1 MPKLRLIFLP
11 EVSLS
16 RHPLGQQRRPEV
28 FTLFQVWLENM
39 FQLNLQFPTPFQGRD
54 HSDNVFLILTWFT
67 VTWFNHISA
76 NIHWWSLYHIFASKC
91 GSLIESSS
99 SVWVLSRQLLQRLE
113 ASQKVEWK
121 DRKGK
126 SWRVETINL
135 IVNQYIYIYDY
146 IYNSLWSNMIDT
158 YQTIMTIKLQIF
170 MFCNIILT

>member
-16 RHPLGQQRRPEV
+16 RHPLGQQRQPEM

-54 HSDNVFLILTWFT
+54 HSDNVFLILTWF
-67 VTWFNHISA
+67 NHISV
-76 NIHWWSLYHIFASKC
+76 NIHWWSLYHIFASKY

-126 SWRVETINL
+126 SWWVETINL
-135 IVNQYIYIYDY
+135 ILNHDIHIYIYIYNTEHSMFRC
-146 IYNSLWSNMIDT
+146 ISL
-158 YQTIMTIKLQIF
+158 
-170 MFCNIILT
+170 C